1 MESFIINTNRS
12 IKTQDALLMSIAES
26 TVASFK
32 LEGINLTIEEA
43 YKMTVASAKRRLK
56 KQK

>member
-1 MESFIINTNRS
+1 MESFVINTNRS

-32 LEGINLTIEEA
+32 LEGISLSVEEA
-43 YKMTVASAKRRLK
+43 YKMAVASAKRRLK
-56 KQK
+56 KRK

>member
-1 MESFIINTNRS
+1 METFVIDTNRS

-32 LEGINLTIEEA
+32 LEGISISIEEA
-43 YKMTVASAKRRLK
+43 YKMAVASAKRKLK
-56 KQK
+56 KRK

>member
-32 LEGINLTIEEA
+32 LEGISLSIEEA
-43 YKMTVASAKRRLK
+43 YKMAVASAKKRLK

>member
-32 LEGINLTIEEA
+32 LEGITLSIEEA
-43 YKMTVASAKRRLK
+43 YKMTVASAKRRLR